1 MDLSFNSVKGEKS
14 DHKVVLYAL
23 STCGWCKKTREFL
36 EENKVTYD
44 YIYVD
49 KASFEEKKEIG
60 ILLKEKGVPLGFPIT
75 FIDQSTVVSGYKPD
89 DLKEALDL

>member
-1 MDLSFNSVKGEKS
+1 LSFNTIKGEKS

-36 EENKVTYD
+36 EENNVTYD

-49 KASFEEKKEIG
+49 KTSFEEKKEISTF
-60 ILLKEKGVPLGFPIT
+60 LKEKGVPLGFPIT
-75 FIDQSTVVSGYKPD
+75 FIDHATIISGYRPD